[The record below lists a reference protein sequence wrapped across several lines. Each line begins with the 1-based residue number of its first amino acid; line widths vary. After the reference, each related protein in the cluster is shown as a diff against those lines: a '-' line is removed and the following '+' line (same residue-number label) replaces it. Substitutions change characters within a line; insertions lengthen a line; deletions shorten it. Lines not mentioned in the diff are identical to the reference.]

1 MKYIFVLFALILN
14 VSADTKPMIVDLLPE
29 ELRGYSYVNFYNFN
43 SDLGY
48 SLRYAKKTED
58 KNYADIYIW
67 PVSKEAKG
75 YSHHDIV
82 LITTKMALDDIYT
95 MQQSGAYSN
104 VVELSN
110 ETANVDGLIIARC
123 KLSMLRENLKI
134 VSYLYVTEHKGKL
147 LKIRITLPDNEIN
160 RSREDI
166 ENFAIEMFI
175 NIMDNIDSA

>member
-1 MKYIFVLFALILN
+1 M
-14 VSADTKPMIVDLLPE
+14 
-29 ELRGYSYVNFYNFN
+29 
-43 SDLGY
+43 
-48 SLRYAKKTED
+48 
-58 KNYADIYIW
+58 
-67 PVSKEAKG
+67 
-75 YSHHDIV
+75 
-82 LITTKMALDDIYT
+82 IYT

-110 ETANVDGLIIARC
+110 ETANVDGLIIVRC